1 MIVLYILLFIVCLSV
16 LIMIHEAGHLIA
28 AKAFNVY
35 CFDYSIGFGPALLHK
50 KRKNGETY
58 FSIRAI
64 PFGGFVSMYGEEM
77 EGQALPDGVKEVA
90 PERSLNRIKKWKR
103 AIVLAAGVTM
113 NALLALVLFF
123 TANLLPQQQLLLRY
137 FDVTPD
143 SVSYNAGISSEK
155 PLFFYEEDETYNP
168 LIKALEK
175 EYVIVLD
182 INSFVTYNDSTS
194 ETVITALDY
203 SKLTFKD
210 RDFDKH
216 VAFYTLDSDN
226 KVKDNLMDNKLG
238 NVDYITFTLI
248 QYDKIDDTYIK
259 DSGHV
264 ITLDNTS
271 SGLESTGL
279 TTQLYTQQYNFGE
292 ALGKTFIDFGDSAT
306 LIFRTL
312 GGLFV
317 GKGWS
322 EIGGIISI
330 YQIST
335 NALTGY
341 NLARF
346 IYLWAVVSVNL
357 AIMNLL
363 PFPGLDGWQLVV
375 VAFEAITKK
384 EMPSKV
390 KNIISFVG
398 IVLLMALMVVVL
410 LKDIIGLF

>member
-1 MIVLYILLFIVCLSV
+1 
-16 LIMIHEAGHLIA
+16 
-28 AKAFNVY
+28 
-35 CFDYSIGFGPALLHK
+35 
-50 KRKNGETY
+50 
-58 FSIRAI
+58 
-64 PFGGFVSMYGEEM
+64 
-77 EGQALPDGVKEVA
+77 
-90 PERSLNRIKKWKR
+90 
-103 AIVLAAGVTM
+103 
-113 NALLALVLFF
+113 
-123 TANLLPQQQLLLRY
+123 
-137 FDVTPD
+137 
-143 SVSYNAGISSEK
+143 
-155 PLFFYEEDETYNP
+155 
-168 LIKALEK
+168 
-175 EYVIVLD
+175 
-182 INSFVTYNDSTS
+182 
-194 ETVITALDY
+194 
-203 SKLTFKD
+203 
-210 RDFDKH
+210 
-216 VAFYTLDSDN
+216 
-226 KVKDNLMDNKLG
+226 MDNKLG